1 MTEDEFNKAWD
12 TYQEMFEGKVY
23 TVSFWYGNPET
34 PEGEDCCDSSKD
46 FSSLAEAKQYMA
58 NPGKD
63 QNGCAWIM
71 LDGPEIN
78 EVIFDRKL
86 YKALRLEERL
96 SANEGRMQA
105 GMMGGCDAYND
116 Y

>member
-1 MTEDEFNKAWD
+1 MNEAPT
-12 TYQEMFEGKVY
+12 Y

-34 PEGEDCCDSSKD
+34 PEGEDCCNSDKD
-46 FSSLAEAKQYMA
+46 FASLDEARECMM
-58 NPGKD
+58 NPGKFCD
-63 QNGCAWIM
+63 AADWAGCAWIM

-78 EVIFDRKL
+78 EVIFDKKL
-86 YKALRLEERL
+86 YNALRREERL
-96 SANEGRMQA
+96 SANEGKMQA